1 MNDEDR
7 IENRE
12 CGVDVAAYALGALD
26 ADELDRFRSHLETCV
41 VCRDELSSFQQIV
54 DVLPMSAP
62 TFEAPANLRRRVLNA
77 IEDEAKLDR
86 AGVPRRSRASEAWWR
101 GFRMPRPAVA
111 FGAALTLAVAIV
123 AVVIAV
129 GSSPA
134 PGTRMISAQVTGTG
148 TASLQVSKGHAELV
162 VHRFAAPP
170 AGQIY
175 EVWLQRGTG
184 SLQPTTA
191 LFSVTGHG
199 DADVDVPGDLHGVSH
214 VLVTRE
220 PAGGTS
226 QPTHKPVITAD
237 LT

>member
-1 MNDEDR
+1 MSDKDR
-7 IENRE
+7 IESRE
-12 CGVDVAAYALGALD
+12 CGADVAAYALGALD
-26 ADELDRFRSHLETCV
+26 AEELDRFRSHLETCV
-41 VCRDELSSFQQIV
+41 VCRDELSAFAQIV

-62 TFEAPANLRRRVLNA
+62 TFEAPASLRRRVLDA
-77 IEDEAKLDR
+77 IEDEPKVDPA
-86 AGVPRRSRASEAWWR
+86 AVQQRSLASR
-101 GFRMPRPAVA
+101 KRNRSFRMPRPAFA

-134 PGTRMISAQVTGTG
+134 PRTRMIDAQVTGQG
-148 TASLQVSKGHAELV
+148 TASLQVNRGHAELV
-162 VHRFAAPP
+162 VHRFEAPP

-175 EVWLQRGTG
+175 EVWLQRGKG

-191 LFSVTGHG
+191 LFSVTGQG

-226 QPTHKPVITAD
+226 RPTHKPVITAD